1 MMDNASHILVV
12 DDDTRL
18 LSLLRKYL
26 MDNNYRVS
34 TADSADIARNK
45 MQGFCFDL
53 MVLDRMM
60 PGEDG
65 LDLARTVRSGPA
77 INRSIPILM
86 LTAMAESSD
95 RIDGL
100 EVGVDDYLTKPFEPR
115 ELLLRIEAILRR
127 AKTETPKDLSFGDY
141 IFNTERGELYK
152 DGELINLTSGESLLL
167 KSLAATPGVP
177 ISREDLSLSSGN
189 QGRAVDVQITRLRR
203 KIEEDPKLP
212 RHLQTVRGEGYVLWT
227 D

>member
-1 MMDNASHILVV
+1 MLDSAPHILVV

-26 MDNNYRVS
+26 LENDYRVS
-34 TADSADIARNK
+34 TADAANAARLK
-45 MQGFCFDL
+45 MSGLQFDL
-53 MVLDRMM
+53 IVLDRMM

-65 LDLARTVRSGPA
+65 LEFAKSIRQDSRQ
-77 INRSIPILM
+77 NREIPILM
-86 LTAMAESSD
+86 LTAMGEASD

-100 EVGVDDYLTKPFEPR
+100 EAGADDYLSKPFEPR

-127 AKTETPKDLSFGDY
+127 AKVEQLTELSFGDY
-141 IFNTERGELYK
+141 IFNIERGELFRNN
-152 DGELINLTSGESLLL
+152 ELINLTSGESLLL
-167 KSLAATPGVP
+167 KSLATSPGVP
-177 ISREDLSLSSGN
+177 ISREELSDSSGN

-203 KIEEDPKLP
+203 KIEDDPKLP